1 MITFQFLNVDELY
14 LRMCIDFKT
23 DGQDCGQDKKFCRG
37 TLHGH
42 SKEGWRL
49 ISNSIG
55 DCIGGFEVK
64 SDCFLA

>member
-49 ISNSIG
+49 ISFTGSQIRIASG
-55 DCIGGFEVK
+55 I
-64 SDCFLA
+64 A